1 MKHKALTVAIAGAL
15 AAPLAAQ
22 AVDFTVSGHVNR
34 AIVISDNDSGKT
46 SGTIKDN
53 GSSGT
58 RFRMVGSSELDGG
71 MSGGFNF
78 ELGQA
83 ANLRK
88 ASVNFA
94 GAGFGSI
101 VLGLDSEAAD
111 SRAYSDKSGVFGI
124 AHGQEMG
131 GIASAGYFGGL
142 SGAGSAEGLHY
153 TTPAFGPVAL
163 QASVAGDDRYSVSL
177 KLATATDFASVGGEV
192 GILEHDNE
200 GVAGERT
207 RTIGG
212 SLGIALANGLTWSAA
227 WAQGNNVGGADDTDL
242 LCVAADPDSGA
253 ITSTPWVAGVRPAT
267 CSYTESIDPALPW
280 SNSNRRWVNPNT
292 AKASTDP
299 SYVQTT
305 VGYILGNNHV
315 GVSFY
320 RSSDFVTSGSEGTAI
335 GIGVLHNM
343 PKAGVDIYAA
353 GQTYQV
359 QAGAVDTTDNVIV
372 VGAKIAF

>member
-1 MKHKALTVAIAGAL
+1 M
-15 AAPLAAQ
+15 AAQ

-34 AIVISDNDSGKT
+34 AVVITDNDAGSS
-46 SGTIKDN
+46 SGTVKDN
-53 GSSGT
+53 RSSGT
-58 RFRMVGSSELDGG
+58 RFRMVGSGELDGG

-78 ELGQA
+78 EFGQA

-94 GAGFGSI
+94 SGGFGTL

-131 GIASAGYFGGL
+131 GITETSGRYFGGL

-163 QASVAGDDRYSVSL
+163 QASVAGDDRYSVSIQL
-177 KLATATDFASVGGEV
+177 NTATGFATVGGEV

-207 RTIGG
+207 RTVGG
-212 SLGIALANGLTWSAA
+212 SLGIALTNGLTWSAA
-227 WAQGNNVGGADDTDL
+227 WAQGSNVGGADDANL
-242 LCVAADPDSGA
+242 LCIAADPDTGA
-253 ITSTPWVAGVRPAT
+253 ITVPAAGCVGTEHSGTNWLPDGRRNPADT
-267 CSYTESIDPALPW
+267 WNDPD
-280 SNSNRRWVNPNT
+280 T

-305 VGYILGNNHV
+305 VGYILGNTHV

-320 RSSDFVTSGSEGTAI
+320 RSSDFVNAGSQGTAI
-335 GIGVLHNM
+335 GLGVLHNM

-359 QAGAVDTTDNVIV
+359 QDGATDTTDNVVV